1 MDPSGPGGHSSGR
14 SVPGLHGADVV
25 VPPRAFL
32 PVVLLRACGKP
43 QVLAGGNHP
52 LKWALLDVPS
62 FCILPFGLQ
71 EAVVLVHVLNPSGI
85 GLPPGIVLAYGVLP
99 ELHALP
105 EALLLVP
112 ALQEHLLVEAL
123 VSNLRGWL
131 WRVGGVFALGWD
143 VILRL
148 RRLLGF
154 LVMDRLLLLLVILAG
169 DLA

>member
-1 MDPSGPGGHSSGR
+1 MDQSGPGGHSSGR
-14 SVPGLHGADVV
+14 SVPLLHGPDAV
-25 VPPRAFL
+25 VPPLAFL

-43 QVLAGGNHP
+43 RELAGGNQP
-52 LKWALLDVPS
+52 MSWAWTDLPS

-85 GLPPGIVLAYGVLP
+85 GLPPGIALAYGVLP

-131 WRVGGVFALGWD
+131 WRVGGVFALGWL

-148 RRLLGF
+148 RRVL
-154 LVMDRLLLLLVILAG
+154 DSLLL
-169 DLA
+169 D